1 MSPNDAQAPRVREA
15 VQVCPAC
22 DRVGSAC
29 PIEMGGASPGVQ
41 YWRCEVCAIIR
52 ATRADGRLAAAS
64 G

>member
-1 MSPNDAQAPRVREA
+1 MSPNDASATRARSVH
-15 VQVCPAC
+15 VCPAY

-29 PIEMGGASPGVQ
+29 SIQISGASPNVQ
-41 YWRCEVCAIIR
+41 YWRCEVCAIIW

>member
-1 MSPNDAQAPRVREA
+1 MSPNDASATRARS

-29 PIEMGGASPGVQ
+29 SIEISGASPNVQ
-41 YWRCEVCAIIR
+41 YWRCEVCAIIW

-64 G
+64 V